1 MYFIKSVYNR
11 VIKILYAI
19 VGGLYSRYVN
29 ALSEVFGAYGKSD
42 EHRSMLLRYAAIDL
56 KQKYPEIECFMFI
69 IEVNDANFIKAAQE
83 VGFEYK
89 SRYCCWTKCN

>member
-29 ALSEVFGAYGKSD
+29 ALSEVFGA
-42 EHRSMLLRYAAIDL
+42 
-56 KQKYPEIECFMFI
+56 
-69 IEVNDANFIKAAQE
+69 
-83 VGFEYK
+83 
-89 SRYCCWTKCN
+89 